1 MAGLVVVTWAL
12 NLGQR
17 GGRRKH
23 TTRIPPAW
31 RRHGAPSRRGC
42 RYNWCMRL
50 LVSVRDAHE
59 AHAALAGGAD
69 IIDAKEPA
77 LGPLAPVEPETLRA
91 ICAAV
96 PPAVALSVALGDAI
110 PSALA
115 ATVAAVEPLGE
126 RCLLFFKAAV
136 VSPGADAAATGI
148 TAACRL
154 LERRRDRAALIVAR
168 YVDEPADAEDLSQWI
183 AVSARA
189 GARGVLLDTSRKHG
203 PGLFGSVGAAGT
215 RRASEGGDAARYLAR
230 PGWWHHARKPGT
242 GGGCPAPRAGCARR
256 RVRGNAHR
264 RSLGRAGAAI
274 A

>member
-1 MAGLVVVTWAL
+1 
-12 NLGQR
+12 
-17 GGRRKH
+17 
-23 TTRIPPAW
+23 
-31 RRHGAPSRRGC
+31 
-42 RYNWCMRL
+42 MRL

-91 ICAAV
+91 ICAVV

-154 LERRRDRAALIVAR
+154 LERRCDRAALIVAR

-203 PGLFGSVGAAGT
+203 PGLFGSVGPRELAALRREATRRGIWLALAGGITLANLAQVAAVRPHVLGVRGAVCEGT
-215 RRASEGGDAARYLAR
+215 RTDALSAARVVQLREALAR
-230 PGWWHHARKPGT
+230 FSRSQG
-242 GGGCPAPRAGCARR
+242 PRALP
-256 RVRGNAHR
+256 V
-264 RSLGRAGAAI
+264 
-274 A
+274 